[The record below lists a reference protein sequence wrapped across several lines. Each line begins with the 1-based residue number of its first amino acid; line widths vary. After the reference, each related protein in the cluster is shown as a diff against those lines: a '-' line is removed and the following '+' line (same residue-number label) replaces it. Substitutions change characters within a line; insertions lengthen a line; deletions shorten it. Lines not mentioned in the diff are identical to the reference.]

1 MRIYPRVNL
10 HQISNSQCSV
20 RFDKKRNDI
29 TIKGVIQRAG
39 VLPGEETKLSLE
51 IYNPIQLTIKN
62 IDVCLIQR
70 YEIEHCRRRLEVLRV
85 SVPQLFDRNDE
96 HIKTTCL
103 FRIPKGIQPSFN
115 YKSKHGRSGVNV
127 KISYDIKLEVKVK
140 GLFSDFELQVPITIG
155 TDSGEYSNY
164 ANMTTNSTTSID
176 LKAIDILE
184 LQVDD
189 DDIPSTS

>member
-1 MRIYPRVNL
+1 LRIYPRVNL
-10 HQISNSQCSV
+10 HQISNSHCAV

-29 TIKGVIQRAG
+29 TIKGVIQRSG
-39 VLPGEETKLSLE
+39 LLPGEEAMLSLE
-51 IYNPIQLTIKN
+51 IYNPIRLIIKN

-70 YEIEHCRRRLEVLRV
+70 YEIEHCRRRLEILRV

-96 HIKTTCL
+96 YIETKCL
-103 FRIPKGIQPSFN
+103 FKIPKGIQPSFN
-115 YKSKHGRSGVNV
+115 YRSKRGRSGVNV
-127 KISYDIKLEVKVK
+127 NICYDIKLEVKVK

-155 TDSGEYSNY
+155 TDSVEYSNY
-164 ANMTTNSTTSID
+164 ANMATNSTTSID